1 MVNTTYSENRR
12 RYIAGERRA
21 FVESTR
27 KNYIEPFRQ
36 ADRYIVTNPERPEP
50 APEPRGDGPGPEK
63 SLSPAEGRRI

>member
-21 FVESTR
+21 FVESTS
-27 KNYIEPFRQ
+27 KNYIGPFRQ
-36 ADRYIVTNPERPEP
+36 AYRYIVTNAER
-50 APEPRGDGPGPEK
+50 PEPRGDGPGPGK